1 MLAKIAYSNPGT
13 ELDHPILLDNKL
25 FLQRDGTRSFMLKG
39 TTFEYFAGSAK
50 WYRPIQFDILKSY
63 SFEEIFEEII
73 SSKGISDDR
82 KDLILFHLGELSNL
96 PIHLGF
102 VPDPDVDDWFAD
114 EDD

>member
-1 MLAKIAYSNPGT
+1 MLEKISYSNPGT
-13 ELDHPILLDNKL
+13 ELNHPILLDKKL
-25 FLQRDGTRSFMLKG
+25 FIQRYDTRCFILKG

-50 WYRPIQFDILKSY
+50 WFRPIQFDIIKSY

-73 SSKGISDDR
+73 ISNGISNDR
-82 KDLILFHLGELSNL
+82 KDLILFHLVELSNL

-102 VPDPDVDDWFAD
+102 VHDPDIDDWFAD